1 MIVSKVN
8 PNKKVM
14 KEHHL
19 DFGLDEP
26 LFVGTQPVEMKCDEN
41 RVVDRF
47 SDLDDS
53 PFIVV
58 QEVKDTSESVPEP
71 PQSDLNYGL
80 AGMINSLIKDE
91 WDAIDGYNSTMATL
105 IQINTPEAQ
114 QAVKIFTDI
123 VNEENIHVGQ
133 LQKVLELVSPNA
145 ISINTGVEEASEQMG
160 SSDSN
165 VLHPGMTV
173 QCHSVPQTTTTDNLD
188 DDCSGLDMCTITDVD
203 DTF

>member
-1 MIVSKVN
+1 MIVNKVN

-19 DFGLDEP
+19 DIGLDEP
-26 LFVGTQPVEMKCDEN
+26 LFVGTQPIEMKCNEN
-41 RVVDRF
+41 RVFDRF
-47 SDLDDS
+47 ADLDDS

-105 IQINTPEAQ
+105 TQINTPEAQ

-133 LQKVLELVSPNA
+133 LQRVLELVSPNA
-145 ISINTGVEEASEQMG
+145 ISINKGVEEASEQIG
-160 SSDSN
+160 SSDPN
-165 VLHPGMTV
+165 ALHPGMTV
-173 QCHSVPQTTTTDNLD
+173 QCHSVPQTPAANSVD

>member
-1 MIVSKVN
+1 MIVNRTN
-8 PNKKVM
+8 PNKKVI

-19 DFGLDEP
+19 DIGLDEP
-26 LFVGTQPVEMKCDEN
+26 LFVGTQPVEMRCDEH
-41 RVVDRF
+41 RVAGRF
-47 SDLDDS
+47 TDLDDS
-53 PFIVV
+53 PFVVV
-58 QEVKDTSESVPEP
+58 QEVKDTAEGVPVP
-71 PQSDLNYGL
+71 PQSDLNFGL

-105 IQINTPEAQ
+105 MQINTPEAQ

-133 LQKVLELVSPNA
+133 LQRVLELVSPNA
-145 ISINTGVEEASEQMG
+145 VSINRGAEEASRQM
-160 SSDSN
+160 DCDN
-165 VLHPGMTV
+165 ANALHPGMTV
-173 QCHSVPQTTTTDNLD
+173 QCHSAQRTASTDKFD